1 MLQHEIL
8 KSFSEKESTCQH
20 SAIVLVERLKL
31 ALQQSGVKVHTVSFR
46 IKSENS
52 VRSKL
57 SRPDKIYSDL
67 SEITDLIGL
76 RVVTYFEDAVE
87 EVARLVEENFSVDFA
102 RSVDKRFHADPSTFG
117 YRSLHYVCHASKDS
131 ADLPFEIQI
140 RTVLQHAWAEI
151 EHDLGY
157 KFPEAVPN
165 SIKRRFSRVSGLL
178 EIADAE
184 FTELRSLMEKYEKRV
199 KSKDFLPINSDK
211 LDAVLL
217 KSLIESTQVQ
227 NSDTHLVEAL
237 GKPLA
242 NIIFFPDY
250 LIKLL
255 NAAGLGSAAEIMLR
269 LGAAQKDLVSF
280 MERYFAFTE
289 ETWSFSGADLDSLQ
303 KGYSLFLIAHWQA
316 WTRASKSDDPA
327 AHMQSFYAQLDYP
340 NDPDEALRVGKAFC
354 SFFKDWP
361 SQNN

>member
-1 MLQHEIL
+1 MHHHDMLEAYAALQND
-8 KSFSEKESTCQH
+8 CH
-20 SAIVLVERLKL
+20 SAALQLMERLKL
-31 ALQQSGVKVHTVSFR
+31 ALQQSGVKVHTVSHR
-46 IKSENS
+46 VKTESS

-57 SRPDKIYSDL
+57 SRPDKIYSEL
-67 SEITDLIGL
+67 PEITDLIGL

-87 EVARLVEENFSVDFA
+87 DVARLVEENFSVDFA
-102 RSVDKRFHADPSTFG
+102 RSVDKRVTLDPSTFG
-117 YRSLHYVCHASKDS
+117 YRSLHYVCHASPES

-165 SIKRRFSRVSGLL
+165 SIKRRFSRVAGLL

-199 KSKDFLPINSDK
+199 KAEDFLPANSDR

-217 KSLIESTQVQ
+217 KSLIDSTLVQ
-227 NSDTHLVEAL
+227 SSDNLLVEAL
-237 GKPLA
+237 QKPLA

-255 NAAGLGSAAEIMLR
+255 NAAGLGSAAEIMRMLT
-269 LGAAQKDLVSF
+269 LAQKDLVSF

-289 ETWSFSGADLDSLQ
+289 ETWGFTGADLDSLQ
-303 KGYSLFLIAHWQA
+303 KGYSLFLIAHWKAWETASRAEEPDQVLQA
-316 WTRASKSDDPA
+316 
-327 AHMQSFYAQLDYP
+327 FYAQLDYP
-340 NDPDEALRVGKAFC
+340 NDPDEALRVGQ
-354 SFFKDWP
+354 SFHRFFAGW
-361 SQNN
+361 SQQE